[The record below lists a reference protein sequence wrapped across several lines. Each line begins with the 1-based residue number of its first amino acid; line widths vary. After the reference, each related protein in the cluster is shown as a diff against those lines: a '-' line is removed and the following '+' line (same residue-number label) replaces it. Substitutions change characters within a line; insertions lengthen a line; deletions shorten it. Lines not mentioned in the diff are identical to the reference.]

1 MKQFIYLI
9 AVSILISFS
18 VNTTLAQDTGG
29 KDNDKGGLV
38 KTVVAITGTIHDATT
53 HKPVS
58 LEIEVYDNSNKK
70 VLSTKSNS
78 ADGSYYI
85 TSLKPGTT
93 YSLRIEDEKY
103 LAEAITMKIPETDEY
118 DEFSRDILVYPAA
131 SNTKITIKVPP
142 FELNK
147 SKIKY
152 GYVVLIED
160 YLNIL
165 LENPD
170 KEFTIVCFPDDNDN
184 PAENM
189 KLTKKRAESLL
200 DFFAINGIDPVRITT
215 KGNTTVDSDN
225 PKPIEKAAKGKRYI
239 GTTYLILK

>member
-1 MKQFIYLI
+1 MRKLTYLI
-9 AVSILISFS
+9 ALSMALILFA
-18 VNTTLAQDTGG
+18 NTMFAQDTGG
-29 KDNDKGGLV
+29 KGDNKGGLV
-38 KTVVAITGTIHDATT
+38 KTVVAITGTVHDATT

-58 LEIEVYDNSNKK
+58 LEIEVYNNSNKK
-70 VLSTKSNS
+70 ILSTKSNS
-78 ADGSYYI
+78 TDGSYYI

-93 YSLRIEDEKY
+93 YSLHIRDENY
-103 LAEAITMKIPETDEY
+103 LAEIIDMKIPETDEY
-118 DEFSRDILVYPAA
+118 DEFSRDILVYQAA

-152 GYVVLIED
+152 GYAVLLED

-165 LENPD
+165 LANPD
-170 KEFTIVCFPDDNDN
+170 KEFVIMCFPDDNDN

-200 DFFAINGIDPVRITT
+200 DFFTINGIDPVRITT
-215 KGNTTVDSDN
+215 KGNTSIDPDN

-239 GTTYLILK
+239 GTTYIILK